1 MPRVSRLELPPLDYR
16 GESIGRRLARLRR
29 ARGLT
34 QAQLAEQIGI
44 LQTLVTDYEHD
55 RLRLSA
61 EMAVRFTLALGV
73 SLDAWLLPEAAA
85 TASTPKKSVP
95 SRAITRRM
103 AMFETLPRHQ
113 QRLVLTALDMLLIP
127 FARPASSNKINKFPY
142 RNFANTRSPVFN
154 RFPYG
159 NQGSYTAP
167 HSGWRVA
174 NSADA

>member
-29 ARGLT
+29 ERGLT
-34 QAQLAEQIGI
+34 QTQLAERIGI

-85 TASTPKKSVP
+85 PAPKKRVP

-103 AMFETLPRHQ
+103 AMFEMLPRHQ

-127 FARPASSNKINKFPY
+127 FAR
-142 RNFANTRSPVFN
+142 
-154 RFPYG
+154 
-159 NQGSYTAP
+159 
-167 HSGWRVA
+167 RVEQQVPI
-174 NSADA
+174 

>member
-29 ARGLT
+29 ERGLT
-34 QAQLAEQIGI
+34 QAQLAERIGI

-73 SLDAWLLPEAAA
+73 SLDDWLLPEAAA
-85 TASTPKKSVP
+85 PTPKRRPP

-103 AMFETLPRHQ
+103 AMFETLPRHR

-127 FARPASSNKINKFPY
+127 FARQVEQKFP
-142 RNFANTRSPVFN
+142 AAHTLP
-154 RFPYG
+154 G
-159 NQGSYTAP
+159 ELG
-167 HSGWRVA
+167 
-174 NSADA
+174 

>member
-1 MPRVSRLELPPLDYR
+1 MPRISRLELPPLDYR
-16 GESIGRRLARLRR
+16 GESVGRRLARLRR
-29 ARGLT
+29 ERGLT
-34 QAQLAEQIGI
+34 QAQLAERIGI

-61 EMAVRFTLALGV
+61 EMAVRFTLALGI

-85 TASTPKKSVP
+85 PSPKKRAP

-127 FARPASSNKINKFPY
+127 FAR
-142 RNFANTRSPVFN
+142 
-154 RFPYG
+154 
-159 NQGSYTAP
+159 
-167 HSGWRVA
+167 RVEQQKQQVPR
-174 NSADA
+174 